1 MYIGDRA
8 ARWDTGMILLW
19 NSDNGSRYIAAGQ
32 VWNPRYDRD
41 GRAAVHRRVRCRLT
55 RGVLR
60 YSEGAV
66 RLIDNRLLL
75 RCAATHYWAW
85 PNCRERRAPASCNSG
100 IHSSRR
106 RSRGAE
112 MDRPATASPS
122 ALRTSTPMQ
131 PTPSSASS
139 SS

>member
-1 MYIGDRA
+1 MRCAAMPAQPVSAMRRRPMYIGDRA

-60 YSEGAV
+60 YSEGAG
-66 RLIDNRLLL
+66 R
-75 RCAATHYWAW
+75 
-85 PNCRERRAPASCNSG
+85 G
-100 IHSSRR
+100 GGGRR
-106 RSRGAE
+106 RGRGAAAR
-112 MDRPATASPS
+112 D
-122 ALRTSTPMQ
+122 
-131 PTPSSASS
+131 
-139 SS
+139 